1 MAGAV
6 VLAFALLMAWGPA
19 AWAQSAPPERADAQR
34 PVDVATVIVDGNPL
48 FPLRGSPSYPARERA
63 AVVRDNIIAAARD
76 PGIEVTDVRAVQSAD
91 RTQLYAGERL
101 LLDMFELDGEYEGV
115 DRKIL
120 ALTFTRRI
128 SGAIAQYRH
137 DRSRPVLIRNAAFAL
152 AATAVLVLA
161 LWAIGRLSRWATGL
175 AQRRVQRRLQ
185 TLEHRAHRLVRAE
198 QLWTLFAGLMRLAR
212 LLLIVL
218 LVYAYLNAVLGLF
231 PWTRPASLMLAGL
244 VLDPLQ
250 RLGQGAVASIP
261 DLVFLAVLFVVV
273 RYIVRL
279 ARLFFKA
286 VELERIRLDSFEPD
300 WAAPTFRIL
309 RFLIIA
315 LAVVVA
321 YPYIPGSDSMAF
333 KGVTLF
339 LGVIFSL
346 GSSSFIANMIAGLS
360 MTYRG
365 AFKQGEL
372 VKIGEVTGV
381 VDDVK
386 LMTTR
391 IRTAKNEIAV
401 IPNSSILNTNVV
413 NYSALARTDGLVL
426 HAVVG
431 VGYDVP
437 WRKAEAMLLEA
448 VARTDGLKTEPKPFV
463 LHSSLGDFVANYEV
477 NAYCD
482 DALRMLSLYSALNAN
497 IQDVFNEQGVP
508 MMSPAYTQLLPAPA
522 PA

>member
-1 MAGAV
+1 MN
-6 VLAFALLMAWGPA
+6 GP
-19 AWAQSAPPERADAQR
+19 
-34 PVDVATVIVDGNPL
+34 
-48 FPLRGSPSYPARERA
+48 PS
-63 AVVRDNIIAAARD
+63 AAARD
-76 PGIEVTDVRAVQSAD
+76 PAVAPTDVRAEQTAD
-91 RTQLYAGERL
+91 RT
-101 LLDMFELDGEYEGV
+101 
-115 DRKIL
+115 
-120 ALTFTRRI
+120 
-128 SGAIAQYRH
+128 
-137 DRSRPVLIRNAAFAL
+137 RPVLLRNAAFAL
-152 AATAVLVLA
+152 AATALLVLA
-161 LWAIGRLSRWATGL
+161 LWAIGRLSRWGSML
-175 AQRRVQRRLQ
+175 ARRRVQRRLQ
-185 TLEHRAHRLVRAE
+185 NLEDRAHRLVRAD
-198 QLWTLFAGLMRLAR
+198 QLWAAFAGLLRLAR
-212 LLLIVL
+212 LLLVLL

-250 RLGQGAVASIP
+250 RLGQGAIASVP

-286 VELERIRLDSFEPD
+286 VELGRIRLQNFEPD
-300 WAAPTFRIL
+300 WAAPTFKIL

-339 LGVIFSL
+339 LGVIFPL

-372 VKIGEVTGV
+372 VKIGDVTGV

-391 IRTAKNEIAV
+391 VRTAKNEIAV

-413 NYSALARTDGLVL
+413 NYSALARTEGLVL

-437 WRKAEAMLLEA
+437 WHEVEAMLLEA
-448 VARTDGLKTEPKPFV
+448 VARTEGLKAEPKPFV
-463 LHSSLGDFVANYEV
+463 PHQSLGDFVANYEV

-482 DALRMLSLYSALNAN
+482 DALRMLSMYSALNAN
-497 IQDVFNEQGVP
+497 IQDVFNEQGVQ
-508 MMSPAYTQLLPAPA
+508 MMSPTYTQLPPPPGTVPATEA
-522 PA
+522 AS